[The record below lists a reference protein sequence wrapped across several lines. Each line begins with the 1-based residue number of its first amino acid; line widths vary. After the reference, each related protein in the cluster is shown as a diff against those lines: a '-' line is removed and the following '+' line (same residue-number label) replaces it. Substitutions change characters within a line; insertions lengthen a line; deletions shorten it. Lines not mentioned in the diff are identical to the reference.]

1 MRIRDWSS
9 DVCSSDLIENQAQSL
24 INQAKNLTSLPVST
38 LSTLQ
43 QQVQQTRQLLGSAQR
58 IAYNVQDIQAAFAQ
72 RYNGANL
79 TATES
84 QMVSNA
90 NGRWQDSVGA
100 FEDALRVQAG
110 AEIGRAHVCTPV
122 TNAHLVCRLL

>member
-84 QMVSNA
+84 PMVRNA
-90 NGRWQDSVGA
+90 NGRGPDSVGA
-100 FEDALRVQAG
+100 FEDSLRVQAG
-110 AEIGRAHVCTPV
+110 EAGHLGGPSTPKAPLGKA
-122 TNAHLVCRLL
+122 TQ

>member
-100 FEDALRVQAG
+100 FEEDRKS
-110 AEIGRAHVCTPV
+110 
-122 TNAHLVCRLL
+122 NRLNSSH